1 MNHKEINV
9 LILCTYPST
18 YVVQLYKNI
27 KKYYPNIKYSIFTQD
42 NSKDFFLK
50 SLNFNDD
57 EKLYSFGNHEYL
69 CLIEASKLP
78 KFDIIHSLW
87 MEHFWGEAATILREK
102 CDYWFASVGGSDLYR
117 DSNKLL
123 HKILQKR
130 IIARADLISSENWE
144 TKERFYHVYGKKY
157 RNIKHEIVR
166 FGVDILDEI
175 DVLSNDTLD
184 VKALKEKYHIPED
197 KIVIMCGTNARQQ
210 HQHIIMLERLSTLP
224 QYIISNIC
232 LLIPMTYDGTE
243 EYISGVESKARSLFE
258 NVVVLKEFLNTR
270 EMAEI
275 TIVTDIMIHVQTTDQ
290 LSSIMIAQ
298 MYNGNI
304 VVAGEWLPYNSLKE
318 RNVYFL
324 GVENIDSLADCVEKV
339 IEEMDINKNR
349 CKLNRNIIKDFSSW
363 EKSAEKWYNAYI
375 DLIER
380 R

>member
-144 TKERFYHVYGKKY
+144 TK
-157 RNIKHEIVR
+157 
-166 FGVDILDEI
+166 
-175 DVLSNDTLD
+175 
-184 VKALKEKYHIPED
+184 
-197 KIVIMCGTNARQQ
+197 
-210 HQHIIMLERLSTLP
+210 
-224 QYIISNIC
+224 
-232 LLIPMTYDGTE
+232 
-243 EYISGVESKARSLFE
+243 
-258 NVVVLKEFLNTR
+258 
-270 EMAEI
+270 
-275 TIVTDIMIHVQTTDQ
+275 
-290 LSSIMIAQ
+290 
-298 MYNGNI
+298 
-304 VVAGEWLPYNSLKE
+304 
-318 RNVYFL
+318 
-324 GVENIDSLADCVEKV
+324 
-339 IEEMDINKNR
+339 
-349 CKLNRNIIKDFSSW
+349 
-363 EKSAEKWYNAYI
+363 
-375 DLIER
+375 
-380 R
+380 